1 MKILGLIAS
10 LAFLVITH
18 EFGHYIFARI
28 FKTRVERFYIFFN
41 WGFSLMRMKKI
52 EGKYRFSFFSK
63 EAPEEWKEYPDSTE
77 WGIGWLPLGGYC
89 SIAGMI
95 DETQSAEDMASE
107 PQPWEFR
114 SKPAW
119 QRFFII
125 IGGVFMNFLSAIII
139 YAAMLGTWGKEY
151 IPINDC
157 KYGLHFSETGRN
169 LGFQSGD
176 KIVMVDGDSAVDMS
190 SFLRKVYFKGPFDVV
205 VKRGEQFVTIQ
216 IPEKFAKRNFKQISE
231 MPFCSYNFPFVVDSI
246 LQDFPAAEAGLMEGD
261 SIVMINSEYNS
272 YFPSIQEYMYYNGG
286 KEVALSFYREDSLI
300 TQDVKIN
307 NEGKIGVLPV
317 YYTQYLDTK
326 KEKFGF
332 FSSIS
337 NGFKM
342 AIDQLKFYVE
352 QFSVVFTKEGA
363 KQLGGFGTMGKLF
376 PNTWDWYQFWNTT
389 ALFAII
395 LAFMNIVPIPGLD
408 GGYLMFILYEM
419 ITRKKPGDKFITYAN
434 AVGMILILALVLYA
448 NGMDVIRAF
457 R

>member
-18 EFGHYIFARI
+18 EFGHYIFAKI

-41 WGFSLMRMKKI
+41 WGFSLLRMKKI
-52 EGKYRFSFFSK
+52 NGKFRFSFLSK
-63 EAPEEWKEYPDSTE
+63 EAPEEWKEHPDSTE

-151 IPINDC
+151 IPINEC
-157 KYGLHFSETGRN
+157 KYGLYFSEAGRD
-169 LGFQSGD
+169 LGFQTGD
-176 KIVMVDGDSAVDMS
+176 NVIMVDGDSAVDMS
-190 SFLRKVYFKGPFDVV
+190 SFLRKVYFKGPFDVE
-205 VKRGEQFVTIQ
+205 VKRGAETATVQV
-216 IPEKFAKRNFKQISE
+216 PEKFAKRNFKQISE
-231 MPFCSYNFPFVVDSI
+231 MPFCSYNFPFVIDSVMAG
-246 LQDFPAAEAGLMEGD
+246 FPAAEAGLQSGD
-261 SIVMINSEYNS
+261 SIVKVNDSIGPY
-272 YFPSIQEYMYYNGG
+272 YGSIQEYFHYNGG
-286 KEVALSFYREDSLI
+286 QEVLLSFYRGDSLM
-300 TQDVKIN
+300 QQAVKID
-307 NEGKIGVLPV
+307 NEGKIGVFPV
-317 YYTQYLDTK
+317 YYTQYISTE
-326 KEKFGF
+326 KESFGF
-332 FSSIS
+332 FSSIA

-352 QFSVVFTKEGA
+352 QFSIVFTKEGA

-376 PNTWDWYQFWNTT
+376 PQAWDWYQFWSTT

-408 GGYLMFILYEM
+408 GGYLMFILFEM
-419 ITRKKPGDKFITYAN
+419 ITGRKPGDKFITYAN